1 MTRSYTTD
9 FKLMTTLH
17 QQANFLPNIAP
28 SSQHTHTRLYTIT
41 TTTMAENIT
50 VDLDQLLGRLSDTL
64 LSPTADDTHLRTTL
78 YERNRISAVRRIT
91 SSFLSVPSHDH
102 SPIPFS
108 IHSRTISSDNHT
120 A

>member
-1 MTRSYTTD
+1 M
-9 FKLMTTLH
+9 
-17 QQANFLPNIAP
+17 A
-28 SSQHTHTRLYTIT
+28 

-50 VDLDQLLGRLSDTL
+50 VDLDQLLGKLSNTL

-91 SSFLSVPSHDH
+91 SSFLSVSSYEH
-102 SPIPFS
+102 SSLPFS
-108 IHSRTISSDNHT
+108 INSRIGSSDSHT